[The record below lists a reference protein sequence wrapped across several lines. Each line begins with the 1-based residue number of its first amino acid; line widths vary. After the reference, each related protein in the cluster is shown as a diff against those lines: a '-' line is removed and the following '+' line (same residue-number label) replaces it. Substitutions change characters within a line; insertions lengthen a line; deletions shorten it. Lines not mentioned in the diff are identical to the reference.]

1 MKKIIRTKFPVSILT
16 FLLIAFVFM
25 LGAPKVYAFG
35 GPIDSQPYFNFR
47 NDNGS
52 ESTATWMAAQNAN
65 VTNIAKN
72 TTFRIRITTEDS
84 NSSFSFPDQP
94 QLEYLLASGK
104 SCASTGWTKISTSTS
119 NAFALASSANFTD
132 RASTTPQLTPAGS
145 FVAGEILQATNPADS
160 MTVPPLGYTEDE
172 YSIQAT
178 ANASDNTAYLFR
190 LSNAGGAYNA
200 GYPACPQLTTAAA
213 ASAPTLTTSSP
224 SPISDTSATLNGN
237 ITATGGVNPTVRG
250 FAYGTDST
258 LTAVIA
264 TTTESGS
271 FGTGAFT
278 DFVFG
283 LSCNTTYYSR
293 AYATNSGGTG
303 FGSIQP
309 FTTSSCSSSPPTIR
323 FLNGLI
329 RFLNGS
335 FKVL

>member
-1 MKKIIRTKFPVSILT
+1 MHP
-16 FLLIAFVFM
+16 
-25 LGAPKVYAFG
+25 
-35 GPIDSQPYFNFR
+35 
-47 NDNGS
+47 
-52 ESTATWMAAQNAN
+52 AA
-65 VTNIAKN
+65 TNI
-72 TTFRIRITTEDS
+72 TEHEF
-84 NSSFSFPDQP
+84 N
-94 QLEYLLASGK
+94 
-104 SCASTGWTKISTSTS
+104 
-119 NAFALASSANFTD
+119 
-132 RASTTPQLTPAGS
+132 
-145 FVAGEILQATNPADS
+145 
-160 MTVPPLGYTEDE
+160 M
-172 YSIQAT
+172 QAT
-178 ANASDNTAYLFR
+178 ANASDNTAYIFR
-190 LSNAGGAYNA
+190 LNANDNPYGWNY
-200 GYPACPQLTTAAA
+200 CPQLTTAAA